1 MRCWLSFRCVRQAT
15 ALYIWGLTPG
25 VCPLVL
31 SPVSSVPDVIH
42 DHNDVGAQRA
52 LGVWASDSRLLLCT
66 MFSMCIISI
75 FVKISVGRKPVWGTF
90 CLIRLWISSQLLS
103 KECLSC
109 TSRQNSKFCESRVYF
124 LLYFLVSSSR
134 EMSSSQGC
142 SVTIYQ
148 MDDFVCFCSLRIGVF
163 IMSLNL
169 FDNICSVKGL

>member
-124 LLYFLVSSSR
+124 LLYFLVPPHPPVGMNV
-134 EMSSSQGC
+134 E
-142 SVTIYQ
+142 
-148 MDDFVCFCSLRIGVF
+148 LPGVF
-163 IMSLNL
+163 SNYLLNGWLCIFL
-169 FDNICSVKGL
+169 FFKDESFHNVPQPLW